1 MRGKVSIFLM
11 VGFVV
16 SLCATTTL
24 AQVEEQ
30 KATLFLFWDVLVNP
44 SKVVEYEAAT
54 KEEVALYSKHKFPYP
69 WSSASTDDFHYYFL
83 IPVDKFADID
93 NIYKALNETQRK
105 MGAEYQALM
114 KRFSG
119 TYEYIHMYMWYL
131 NHDLSYTPENPRLKV
146 EEEKNIYYT
155 YLYFKPGMEKEA
167 EEIAKKWKALYKSK
181 NISDRYYLWVGDI
194 GTDMPV
200 YCVLGGGKS
209 AADFFSQAEKNDKLL
224 GEEAMALWE
233 KTLKLCR
240 KIEQK
245 TGRPRPDLSLIPFS
259 EREK

>member
-1 MRGKVSIFLM
+1 MRGKVSVILM

-16 SLCATTTL
+16 SLCATATL

-44 SKVVEYEAAT
+44 SKVVEFEAAT
-54 KEEVALYSKHKFPYP
+54 KEEVTLYSKHKFPYP

-93 NIYKALNETQRK
+93 NIYKALDETQKK

-119 TYEYIHMYMWYL
+119 TYEYTHMYMWYL
-131 NHDLSYTPENPRLKV
+131 NHELSYTPENPRLKV
-146 EEEKNIYYT
+146 EEVKNIYYT

>member
-1 MRGKVSIFLM
+1 MRGKVSVILM

-16 SLCATTTL
+16 ILCATTTL

-44 SKVVEYEAAT
+44 SKVVEFEAAT
-54 KEEVALYSKHKFPYP
+54 KEEVTLYSKHKFPYP

-93 NIYKALNETQRK
+93 NIYKALDETQKK

-131 NHDLSYTPENPRLKV
+131 NHELSYTPENPRLKV
-146 EEEKNIYYT
+146 EEVKTIYYT

-181 NISDRYYLWVGDI
+181 NISDLYYLYVGDI

-200 YCVLGGGKS
+200 YCVVGGGKS
-209 AADFFSQAEKNDKLL
+209 SADFFSQAEKNDKLL

-259 EREK
+259 EKEK

>member
-16 SLCATTTL
+16 SICATTTL

-30 KATLFLFWDVLVNP
+30 KATLFLFWDVLVKP
-44 SKVVEYEAAT
+44 SKVVEFEAAT
-54 KEEVALYSKHKFPYP
+54 KDEVALFSKHKFPYP
-69 WSSASTDDFHYYFL
+69 WSSASTDDLHYYFL

-93 NIYKALNETQRK
+93 NIYKALDETQKK
-105 MGAEYQALM
+105 MGAEYQTLT

-119 TYEYIHMYMWYL
+119 TYKYTRMYIWYL
-131 NHDLSYTPENPRLKV
+131 NHELSYTPENPRLKV
-146 EEEKNIYYT
+146 GEEK
-155 YLYFKPGMEKEA
+155 YLHYSYFYFKQGMEKEA
-167 EEIAKKWKALYKSK
+167 EEISKKWKALYKSK
-181 NISDRYYLWVGDI
+181 NIPDRYYLWIGDI

-200 YCVLGGGKS
+200 YCVAGGGKT

-224 GEEAMALWE
+224 EEEAMALWE